1 MSSGHGK
8 SFHIEFEK
16 QKDKDTG
23 VIVTRLTDGMG
34 KY

>member
-16 QKDKDTG
+16 QKDKDT